1 MDGWMGVQS
10 LWVKMCGAPLFGC
23 FFLVGLCLGDRRY
36 DDMYTDNISIY
47 IYILCIYTI
56 PETNAWKTIPFAPFL
71 GNQGP
76 FSGEFWLLLGRV

>member
-1 MDGWMGVQS
+1 MMICTQ
-10 LWVKMCGAPLFGC
+10 
-23 FFLVGLCLGDRRY
+23 
-36 DDMYTDNISIY
+36 IIY